1 MKAPSEHHD
10 AEPNERE
17 IRFLSDQSGIP
28 FVEVRTLFRHE
39 ARRLGMGA
47 KVGSYLAVLTASNVR
62 GMLRRRARLAAAA
75 RSVQE
80 PNAAR
85 AWREQRHLQRWE
97 DDGGKLRRAP

>member
-10 AEPNERE
+10 PEPNERA
-17 IRFLSDQSGIP
+17 IRSLSDQSGIP
-28 FVEVRTLFRHE
+28 LVEVRTLFRHE

-47 KVGSYLAVLTASNVR
+47 KVGSYLAVLTTSNVR

-85 AWREQRHLQRWE
+85 AWREQRNLQRWE
-97 DDGGKLRRAP
+97 DDGGKVRRAQ

>member
-10 AEPNERE
+10 PEPNERE
-17 IRFLSDQSGIP
+17 VRSLSGQSGIP
-28 FVEVRTLFRHE
+28 LVEVRTLFRQE

-47 KVGSYLAVLTASNVR
+47 KVGSYLAVLTTSNVR

-97 DDGGKLRRAP
+97 DDGGKVRRAP